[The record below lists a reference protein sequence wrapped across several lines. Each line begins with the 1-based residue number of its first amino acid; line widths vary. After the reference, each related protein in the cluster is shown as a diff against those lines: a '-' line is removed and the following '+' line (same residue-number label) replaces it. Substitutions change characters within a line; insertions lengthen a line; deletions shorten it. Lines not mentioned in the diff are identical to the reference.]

1 MIIACDFNTSN
12 CSLLQYFLSRHT
24 YNIDLTS
31 EQLPLAIFRKFA
43 YFASVPDHN
52 LLQYYSLY

>member
-1 MIIACDFNTSN
+1 MAKDVMIACDFNISN

-31 EQLPLAIFRKFA
+31 DYPQPLFL
-43 YFASVPDHN
+43 SH
-52 LLQYYSLY
+52 